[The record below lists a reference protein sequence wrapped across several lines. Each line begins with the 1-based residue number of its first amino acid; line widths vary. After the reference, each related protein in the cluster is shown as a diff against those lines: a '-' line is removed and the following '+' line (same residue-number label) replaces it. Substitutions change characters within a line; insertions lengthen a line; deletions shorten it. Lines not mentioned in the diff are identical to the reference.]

1 VKAETPLVLAHRGAS
16 WDAPENTL
24 RAFEL
29 AVEQGAD
36 YVEFDVRLARDGRLV
51 VCHDR
56 PPHPCPPE
64 VPTFVETLGALHGRV
79 GLAVEI
85 KDEDA
90 AGRTLDVLQ
99 EHDVE
104 PPELILL
111 SFHPRI
117 LETARGRLPEVRT
130 ALNLGNKPVTAA
142 KPFWGASF
150 SKSIAVPR
158 ALARAR
164 ELGLATLVYT
174 VNDAARM
181 RRLAE
186 LGVTGIFSDRPS
198 LLRETLAERGSAPIR
213 SSRPS

>member
-1 VKAETPLVLAHRGAS
+1 MKTETPLVLAHRGAS

-24 RAFEL
+24 RAFQL
-29 AVEQGAD
+29 AIEQGAD
-36 YVEFDVRLARDGRLV
+36 YIEFDVRLARDGRLV

-64 VPTFVETLGALHGRV
+64 VPTVAETLASLHGRV

-85 KDEDA
+85 KEEDA
-90 AGRTLDVLQ
+90 AGPTLDALQ

-104 PPELILL
+104 SRELILL
-111 SFHPRI
+111 SFRARI
-117 LETARGRLPEVRT
+117 LETARRRLPEART
-130 ALNLGNKPVTAA
+130 ALNLGGKPVTAA

-150 SKSIAVPR
+150 SNSLAEPR

-198 LLRETLAERGSAPIR
+198 LLRETLAEGANPAIHP
-213 SSRPS
+213 SRPG